1 MQETL
6 EMQDNEEKAKNTS
19 SLPKYAV
26 IVAGGKG
33 SRMGSELPK
42 QFLIINGKP
51 LLYYCLK
58 TFLKSYDDLKIIL
71 VLPEECMGNGQEI
84 IDAFFDY
91 DRIQLVIGG
100 RTRFHSVQNG
110 LAQIED
116 ESIVLVHDAVRCL
129 VTETLI
135 RRCAEAVNEMGSAVP
150 VIDCK
155 DSVRLILEDGN
166 ESLDRNNLK
175 LVQTPQAFYSKILKP
190 AFNIDFK
197 EQFTDEATVVE
208 AFGLK
213 VQLVP
218 GEEQNIKIT
227 HPLDLLIAEKIL
239 AER

>member
-1 MQETL
+1 MEDTFEMQE
-6 EMQDNEEKAKNTS
+6 QEKKVQHTIA
-19 SLPKYAV
+19 LPKYAV
-26 IVAGGKG
+26 IVAGGNG
-33 SRMGSELPK
+33 SRMGSDLPK

-51 LLYYCLK
+51 LLYYCLD
-58 TFLKSYDDLKIIL
+58 TFLKAYNDLKIIL
-71 VLPEECMGNGQEI
+71 VLPEEYMGNGQEI
-84 IDAFFDY
+84 IDAFFNY
-91 DRIQLVIGG
+91 DRTQLVVGG

-110 LAQIED
+110 LAQIEE

-135 RRCAEAVNEMGSAVP
+135 RRCTEAVNEMGSAVP

-155 DSVRLILEDGN
+155 DSVRRLIEDGN
-166 ESLDRNNLK
+166 ESLDRNSLK

-213 VQLVP
+213 VQLVE
-218 GEEQNIKIT
+218 GEESNIKIT

-239 AER
+239 ADR

>member
-1 MQETL
+1 MAETFGK
-6 EMQDNEEKAKNTS
+6 QDKEEKFINSAP
-19 SLPKYAV
+19 LPKYAV
-26 IVAGGKG
+26 IVAAGNG

-51 LLYYCLK
+51 LLYYCLN
-58 TFLKSYDDLKIIL
+58 TFLSAYDDLKIIL
-71 VLPEECMGNGQEI
+71 VLPEEFMGNGQEI
-84 IDAFFDY
+84 IDAFFNY

-110 LAQIED
+110 LELIND

-129 VTETLI
+129 VTEALI
-135 RRCAEAVNEMGSAVP
+135 RRCTESVNEMGSAVP

-155 DSVRLILEDGN
+155 DSVRKIDEEGN
-166 ESLDRNNLK
+166 SSLDRHSLK

-213 VQLVP
+213 VQLVQ

-227 HPLDLLIAEKIL
+227 HPIDLLIAEKIL